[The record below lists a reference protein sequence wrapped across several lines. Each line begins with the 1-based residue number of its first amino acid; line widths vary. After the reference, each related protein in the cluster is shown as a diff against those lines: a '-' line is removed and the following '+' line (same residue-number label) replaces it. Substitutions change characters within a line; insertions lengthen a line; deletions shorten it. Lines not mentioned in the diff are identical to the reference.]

1 MTIYEMFVQMWEID
15 YQMKLVGFDK
25 AYFQERVRRGQLQP
39 ADYKK
44 IVGEDYVAPAQST
57 PAQAQSHSTCLAWIS
72 NNPGEH
78 CVAL

>member
-25 AYFQERVRRGQLQP
+25 TYFQERVRQGQLQP

-44 IVGEDYVAPAQST
+44 IVGEDYVATSDQTANT
-57 PAQAQSHSTCLAWIS
+57 PQA
-72 NNPGEH
+72 
-78 CVAL
+78 

>member
-25 AYFQERVRRGQLQP
+25 AYFQERVRQGQLQP

-44 IVGEDYVAPAQST
+44 IVGEDYVAQT
-57 PAQAQSHSTCLAWIS
+57 T
-72 NNPGEH
+72 NPTQPT
-78 CVAL
+78 A